1 MTDKQASRSIGLFCG
16 RLLSRCWRMLSRCVT
31 LWPFLSHR
39 VTPLSRS
46 VTLLAGHWWRRFWD
60 RLTMAG
66 FDVHAV
72 RGQSPP
78 ERVR

>member
-1 MTDKQASRSIGLFCG
+1 MTKVSTGLL
-16 RLLSRCWRMLSRCVT
+16 RLKMRLRGVVNLFTNWVNRKDRREYEV
-31 LWPFLSHR
+31 
-39 VTPLSRS
+39 
-46 VTLLAGHWWRRFWD
+46 LAWWRRFWD

-66 FDVHAV
+66 FDVHTV